1 LSDAAG
7 GPALAGV
14 LETCLYH
21 DAGQTTA
28 MERFYTEVLGLP
40 LVSRW
45 PGGVALRAG
54 AGVLLLFER
63 EALAARDS
71 PLSAH
76 GTEGPGHACLVVGDD
91 GEYERRK
98 RLLADADV
106 EITHE
111 ESWDRGL
118 RSFYFTD
125 PAGNLLEIAAG
136 DIWPA

>member
-1 LSDAAG
+1 MSDAVRT
-7 GPALAGV
+7 PALAGV

-21 DAGQTTA
+21 DARETAA
-28 MERFYTEVLGLP
+28 MEGFYTEVLGLP

-45 PGGVALRAG
+45 PGGIALRAG

-63 EALAARDS
+63 QGLAARDS

-76 GTEGPGHACLVVGDD
+76 GTDGPGHACLVVGEARD
-91 GEYERRK
+91 YERSK
-98 RLLADADV
+98 QLLDGAGI
-106 EITHE
+106 EIAHE
-111 ESWDRGL
+111 ESWDGGL

-136 DIWPA
+136 DIWPG